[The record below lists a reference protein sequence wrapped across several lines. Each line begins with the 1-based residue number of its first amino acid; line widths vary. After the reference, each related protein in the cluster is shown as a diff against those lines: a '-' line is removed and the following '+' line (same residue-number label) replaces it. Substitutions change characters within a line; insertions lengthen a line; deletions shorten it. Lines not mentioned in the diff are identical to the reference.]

1 MSLYHPKDVLTHAI
15 STFSEATKG
24 LAELEVSISGYITT
38 KVTLRSQYVSGYSL
52 VCLEFSTP
60 KTLYPVSLKAGDIN
74 TKVLGKYNASI
85 ECSDKAELCDGL
97 NQIFLSEAFTE
108 VVQNLISV
116 ASATK
121 SNS

>member
-1 MSLYHPKDVLTHAI
+1 MSLYHPHDVLTHAI

-24 LAELEVSISGYITT
+24 LAELDIDRYPT
-38 KVTLRSQYVSGYSL
+38 KVTLRSKYVPGYSL
-52 VCLEFSTP
+52 VCLEYSTP

-85 ECSDKAELCDGL
+85 KCSDKAEFCDGL
-97 NQIFLSEAFTE
+97 NKIFLSKHFTE
-108 VVQNLISV
+108 VVQNLISI

>member
-24 LAELEVSISGYITT
+24 LAELDINTYITT
-38 KVTLRSQYVSGYSL
+38 KVTLRSQYVSEYSL

-60 KTLYPVSLKAGDIN
+60 NSLYPVSLKAGDIN

-85 ECSDKAELCDGL
+85 ECSNKAEFCDGL